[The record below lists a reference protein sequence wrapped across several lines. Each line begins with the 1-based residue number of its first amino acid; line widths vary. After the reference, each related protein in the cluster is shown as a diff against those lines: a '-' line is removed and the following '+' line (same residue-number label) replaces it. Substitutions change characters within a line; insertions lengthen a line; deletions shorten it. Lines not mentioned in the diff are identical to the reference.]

1 MVDLYGDF
9 AEAGVDIVNP
19 VQISA
24 RGMSPAALKERWG
37 EQFVFWGGGV
47 DTQQML
53 PFGSPE
59 EIAEHV
65 RENISILGEG
75 GGFVFNAVHNIQ
87 SAVPTQ
93 NLVALF
99 EAFASYR

>member
-1 MVDLYGDF
+1 
-9 AEAGVDIVNP
+9 
-19 VQISA
+19 
-24 RGMSPAALKERWG
+24 
-37 EQFVFWGGGV
+37 
-47 DTQQML
+47 
-53 PFGSPE
+53 
-59 EIAEHV
+59 V